1 MAKILIT
8 PRSLT
13 KDPPPELD
21 LLRQEGFELVLST
34 PGKQPDEDELIRLLP
49 GVVGMLA
56 GVEPITARVLSSAK
70 ELKVISRNGTGI
82 DKIDLEACRQHGITV
97 QRAEGA
103 NARGVAELAIALILD
118 MARSISFSDAR
129 MKSGNWARRKGF
141 ELRGKTLGLIG
152 CGRVGQEVALMAIG
166 LGMQVRAYDPCP
178 GTAFRIPSKFSFTG
192 LGSLLKDADV
202 ISLHCPTQKNGAPII
217 SDESLA
223 LMKEGVLLVNTA
235 RAELVDEEAVLKHL
249 MAGRLAGYATD
260 VFRHEPPDAAAI
272 FSHERVITTPHIG
285 GYTEES
291 VERATRT
298 TVQSL
303 IDFFHE
309 HSQTP

>member
-13 KDPPPELD
+13 KDPPQELD
-21 LLRQEGFELVLST
+21 LLSQESFELVLST

-56 GVEPITARVLSSAK
+56 GVEPITARVLSSTK

-82 DKIDLEACRQHGITV
+82 DNIDLEACHQHAIAV

-129 MKSGNWARRKGF
+129 MKSGRWARKKGF

-152 CGRVGQEVALMAIG
+152 CGKIGQEVALIAIG

-178 GTAFRIPSKFSFTG
+178 AGAFRIPSAFSFTG
-192 LGSLLKDADV
+192 LESLLKDADV

-249 MAGRLAGYATD
+249 TVGRLAGYATN
-260 VFRHEPPDAAAI
+260 VFRRETPDAAAI
-272 FSHERVITTPHIG
+272 FSHEHVITTRHIG

-291 VERATRT
+291 VERATRVA
-298 TVQSL
+298 VQNL

-309 HSQTP
+309 HGQTP